1 MENQVSS
8 KSIIL
13 NQGLYL
19 GIASVLINLVVYA
32 MGNHLQP
39 HWSVLPISIAIMT
52 AFIVMGMKQF
62 KTGNGG
68 IMTWGQAVKIGV
80 GLTMISAVIVTIYNQ
95 IFANFIEP
103 DFVQQMAAVQEQAW
117 VDAGFTS
124 EQIESSRAMAET
136 FSSPVL
142 SSAIGLVFAAFLGF
156 IVSAIAGAVMK
167 ESGEDQY

>member
-19 GIASVLINLVVYA
+19 GITSVLINLVVYA
-32 MGNHLQP
+32 LGNHLEP
-39 HWSVLPISIAIMT
+39 HWSVFPISMVIMT

-62 KTGNGG
+62 KKGNGG

-80 GLTMISAVIVTIYNQ
+80 GLTMISALIVTIYNQ

-117 VDAGFTS
+117 VDAGYNS
-124 EQIESSRAMAET
+124 EQIETSKAMMENVQG
-136 FSSPVL
+136 PVI
-142 SSAIGLVFAAFLGF
+142 SSALGLVVAAFLGF
-156 IVSAIAGAVMK
+156 IISAIAGAVMK
-167 ESGEDQY
+167 ETGEEQY

>member
-39 HWSVLPISIAIMT
+39 HWSVLPISMVIMT

-62 KTGNGG
+62 KKGNGG

-80 GLTMISAVIVTIYNQ
+80 GLTMISAVIVTIYNL

-103 DFVQQMAAVQEQAW
+103 DFAQQMSAVQEQAW
-117 VDAGFTS
+117 IDAGFND
-124 EQIESSRAMAET
+124 EQIETSKKMAAS
-136 FSSPVL
+136 FNGPL
-142 SSAIGLVFAAFLGF
+142 ISSAVGLVVAAFIGF
-156 IVSAIAGAVMK
+156 IISAIAGAVMK
-167 ESGEDQY
+167 ETGEEQY

>member
-19 GIASVLINLVVYA
+19 GIVSILINVVVYA

-39 HWSVLPISIAIMT
+39 HWSVSVISIIVMT

-68 IMTWGQAVKIGV
+68 FMSWSQAVKIGV

-95 IFANFIEP
+95 IFMNFIEP
-103 DFVQQMAAVQEQAW
+103 DLMQQMAAVQEQAW
-117 VDAGFTS
+117 IDAGLS
-124 EQIESSRAMAET
+124 SDQIDASKEMMEK
-136 FSSPVL
+136 FQSPL
-142 SSAIGLVFAAFLGF
+142 ITSAIGLVASAFFGF
-156 IVSAIAGAVMK
+156 IVSAIAGAIMK
-167 ESGEDQY
+167 ESAEEQY